1 MAVGNNIVTAAESAL
16 GDADLLAQIT
26 EGMKRT
32 ESIEVRRAVRVPKK
46 HAITRWE
53 VEHDLDTQLWCG
65 PAAVSA
71 IAGVPTSIIR
81 EIIREYREDES
92 ARVEGTFDP
101 EMVYAFDQLGF
112 EMRLV
117 YFCYAPLY
125 KQAPTFAR
133 WLREM
138 PREPHVAYLIGQ
150 RGHGR
155 EPGHWCLVAGDWY
168 LCSYSKSVW
177 MPLDKAPRR
186 RARIESAY
194 AIWKR

>member
-1 MAVGNNIVTAAESAL
+1 MGVDIASAAESAL
-16 GDADLLAQIT
+16 GEADLLDKIT

-32 ESIEVRRAVRVPKK
+32 ESVEVRRAVSVPKK
-46 HAITRWE
+46 HAISRWD

-65 PAAVSA
+65 LAAVSCLS
-71 IAGVPTSIIR
+71 GTPTSVIRDIIR
-81 EIIREYREDES
+81 DYREDGS
-92 ARVEGTFDP
+92 ARIEGTFDP

-125 KQAPTFAR
+125 KEAPTFAR

-138 PREPHVAYLIGQ
+138 PRESHIAYLVGQ
-150 RGHGR
+150 RGQGR
-155 EPGHWCLVAGDWY
+155 KAGHWCVVQGDWY
-168 LCSYSKSVW
+168 LCSYSKAVW
-177 MPLDKAPRR
+177 MPLDKAPGR

-194 AIWKR
+194 AVWQR